1 MNNNVATWMRPSS
14 EPFSAPLAVGFSAWP
29 PSPTLPPLAHS
40 PLQDAVHADH
50 NHRRI
55 LNSCRNLPDC
65 LTTTVPQLHQIT
77 SAEQSP
83 LQFTPPPSCDLIV
96 VLDNQT
102 TTTVSTMTRRSKMNA
117 NSHLNVPSFEMNMS
131 TSHESNATFEFDVLP
146 EYTNYAHDFPPVLPT
161 ASATSSSSS
170 SQAQVASS
178 PDGDFLD
185 LDSLMSCD
193 ITSLDAYIHDDSIAT
208 VSNVSPLTV
217 TTPDIDPIDEFFPQ
231 LAHTN
236 KSEFCIPSQI
246 PRHRLALCNFPSH
259 KTIVSIPNFPV
270 SSPSSESTITSSSRV
285 RKPSSVSSD
294 SSSDYRQKRDK
305 NNLASQKSRQ
315 KRQAK
320 IREAKEERE
329 QLERRQVQLQAM
341 VSTLETQVEDYKRLV
356 MMFVKR

>member
-1 MNNNVATWMRPSS
+1 M
-14 EPFSAPLAVGFSAWP
+14 
-29 PSPTLPPLAHS
+29 
-40 PLQDAVHADH
+40 
-50 NHRRI
+50 
-55 LNSCRNLPDC
+55 
-65 LTTTVPQLHQIT
+65 
-77 SAEQSP
+77 
-83 LQFTPPPSCDLIV
+83 

-117 NSHLNVPSFEMNMS
+117 NSHLNVPFEMNMS
-131 TSHESNATFEFDVLP
+131 TSHASNATFEFDVLP
-146 EYTNYAHDFPPVLPT
+146 EYTNYAFDFPPVLPT

-170 SQAQVASS
+170 TQAQCAPS

-231 LAHTN
+231 LVHTN
-236 KSEFCIPSQI
+236 KI
-246 PRHRLALCNFPSH
+246 
-259 KTIVSIPNFPV
+259 
-270 SSPSSESTITSSSRV
+270 SSSSESTIASSSRV

-320 IREAKEERE
+320 IRESKEERE

>member
-83 LQFTPPPSCDLIV
+83 LQFTPPPNCELIV

-146 EYTNYAHDFPPVLPT
+146 EYTNYAYDFPPVLPT

-236 KSEFCIPSQI
+236 KI
-246 PRHRLALCNFPSH
+246 
-259 KTIVSIPNFPV
+259 